1 MAYIY
6 LIKNNINGK
15 CYVGK
20 TLKSPKERFSE
31 HLYDAYKPTEENRP
45 LYRAIKKYGKDN
57 FSLHV
62 LEECTDG
69 LASEREIWYIK
80 KLKTYAHGYNAT
92 IGGDGKQLF
101 DHNVIKAQLEAGLSQ
116 KLITEL
122 NGCSIDLVRQIRLEN
137 SIPLT
142 KIRKQPSVVAYTED
156 ETEVGVFISAREAF
170 RFLREIGITDAR
182 SDGGTHINAVCNGRR
197 KEAYGFKWKYIN

>member
-80 KLKTYAHGYNAT
+80 KLRTYAHGYNAT

-197 KEAYGFKWKYIN
+197 KAAYGFKWKYLN

>member
-6 LIKNNINGK
+6 CIKNNINGK

-80 KLKTYAHGYNAT
+80 KLKTYAYGYNAT

-197 KEAYGFKWKYIN
+197 KAAYGFKWKYIN

>member
-6 LIKNNINGK
+6 CIKNNINEK

-20 TLKSPKERFSE
+20 TLKSPEERFLE
-31 HLYDAYKPTEENRP
+31 HLYDAQKPTEENRP

-101 DHNVIKAQLEAGLSQ
+101 DHDVIKAQLEAGLSQ

-197 KEAYGFKWKYIN
+197 KVAYGFKWKYIN

>member
-6 LIKNNINGK
+6 CIKNNINGK

-20 TLKSPKERFSE
+20 TLKSPNERFSE

-45 LYRAIKKYGKDN
+45 LYRAIKKYGKNN
-57 FSLHV
+57 FSLQT
-62 LEECTDG
+62 LEECADE

-101 DHNVIKAQLEAGLSQ
+101 DHDIIKAQLEAGLSQ

-137 SIPLT
+137 NIPLT
-142 KIRKQPSVVAYTED
+142 KVRKQPSVVAYTED

-170 RFLREIGITDAR
+170 RFLREIGITNAHCN
-182 SDGGTHINAVCNGRR
+182 GGTHISDVCKGNRQM
-197 KEAYGFKWKYIN
+197 AYGFKWKYIN

>member
-6 LIKNNINGK
+6 CIKNNINGK

-20 TLKSPKERFSE
+20 TLKSPNERFSE

-45 LYRAIKKYGKDN
+45 LYRAIKKYGKNN
-57 FSLHV
+57 FSLQT
-62 LEECTDG
+62 LEECADE

-101 DHNVIKAQLEAGLSQ
+101 DHDIIKAQLEAGLSQ
-116 KLITEL
+116 KLIAEL
-122 NGCSIDLVRQIRLEN
+122 NGCSIDLIRQVRLAN
-137 SIPLT
+137 NIPLT
-142 KIRKQPSVVAYTED
+142 KVRKQPSVVAYTKD
-156 ETEVGVFISAREAF
+156 GTEVGVFISAREAF
-170 RFLREIGITDAR
+170 RFLREIGITNAR
-182 SDGGTHINAVCNGRR
+182 CCGGTHISDVCNGNR
-197 KEAYGFKWKYIN
+197 KEAYGFRWKYIN

>member
-6 LIKNNINGK
+6 CIKNNINGK

-20 TLKSPKERFSE
+20 TLKSPNERFSE

-45 LYRAIKKYGKDN
+45 LYRAIKKYGKNN
-57 FSLHV
+57 FSLQT
-62 LEECTDG
+62 LEECADE

-101 DHNVIKAQLEAGLSQ
+101 DHDIIKAQLEAGLSQ
-116 KLITEL
+116 KLIAEL
-122 NGCSIDLVRQIRLEN
+122 NGCSIDLIRQVRLAN
-137 SIPLT
+137 NIPLT
-142 KIRKQPSVVAYTED
+142 KVRKQPSVVAYTED
-156 ETEVGVFISAREAF
+156 GTEVGVFISAREAF
-170 RFLREIGITDAR
+170 RFLREIGITNAR
-182 SDGGTHINAVCNGRR
+182 CCGGTHISDVCNGNR
-197 KEAYGFKWKYIN
+197 KEAYGFRWKYIN

>member
-6 LIKNNINGK
+6 CIKNKINGK

-197 KEAYGFKWKYIN
+197 KVAYGFKWKYIN

>member
-6 LIKNNINGK
+6 CIKNNINGK

-20 TLKSPKERFSE
+20 TLKSPNERFSE

-45 LYRAIKKYGKDN
+45 LYRAIKKYGKNN
-57 FSLHV
+57 FSLQT
-62 LEECTDG
+62 LEECADE

-101 DHNVIKAQLEAGLSQ
+101 DHDIIKAQLDAGLNQ
-116 KLITEL
+116 KLIAEL
-122 NGCSIDLVRQIRLEN
+122 NGCSIDLIRQVRLAN
-137 SIPLT
+137 NIPLT
-142 KIRKQPSVVAYTED
+142 KVRKQPSVIAYTKD
-156 ETEVGVFISAREAF
+156 GTEVGVFISAREAF
-170 RFLREIGITDAR
+170 RFLREVGITNAR
-182 SDGGTHINAVCNGRR
+182 SDGGTHINAVCNRKR

>member
-6 LIKNNINGK
+6 CIKNNINGK

-20 TLKSPKERFSE
+20 TLKSPNERFSE

-45 LYRAIKKYGKDN
+45 LYRAIKKYGENN
-57 FSLHV
+57 FSLQT
-62 LEECTDG
+62 LEECADE

-101 DHNVIKAQLEAGLSQ
+101 DHDIIKAQLEAGLSQ
-116 KLITEL
+116 KLIAEL
-122 NGCSIDLVRQIRLEN
+122 NGCSIDLIRQVRLAN
-137 SIPLT
+137 NIPLT
-142 KIRKQPSVVAYTED
+142 KVRKQPSVVAYTKD
-156 ETEVGVFISAREAF
+156 GTEVGVFISAREAF
-170 RFLREIGITDAR
+170 RFLREIGITNAR
-182 SDGGTHINAVCNGRR
+182 CCGGTHISDVCNGNR
-197 KEAYGFKWKYIN
+197 KEAYGFKWRYLN

>member
-6 LIKNNINGK
+6 CIKNNINGK

-45 LYRAIKKYGKDN
+45 LYRAIKKYGEDN
-57 FSLHV
+57 FSLQI
-62 LEECTDG
+62 LEECADE

-101 DHNVIKAQLEAGLSQ
+101 DHDVIKAQLEAGLSQ

-197 KEAYGFKWKYIN
+197 KEAYGFKWKYLN

>member
-182 SDGGTHINAVCNGRR
+182 SDGGTHINAVCNGKR

>member
-6 LIKNNINGK
+6 CIKNNINGK

-57 FSLHV
+57 FSLRV

-101 DHNVIKAQLEAGLSQ
+101 DHDVIKAQLEAGLSQ

-137 SIPLT
+137 GIPLT
-142 KIRKQPSVVAYTED
+142 KIRKQSSVVAYTED

-197 KEAYGFKWKYIN
+197 KEAYGFKWKYLN

>member
-20 TLKSPKERFSE
+20 TLKSPNERFSE

-156 ETEVGVFISAREAF
+156 ETEGGVFISAREAF

-197 KEAYGFKWKYIN
+197 KAAYGFKWKYIN

>member
-6 LIKNNINGK
+6 CIKNNINGK

-20 TLKSPKERFSE
+20 TLKSPNERFSE

-45 LYRAIKKYGKDN
+45 LYRAIKKYGKNN
-57 FSLHV
+57 FSLQT
-62 LEECTDG
+62 LEECTDE

-137 SIPLT
+137 NIPLT

-170 RFLREIGITDAR
+170 RFLREIGVTNSR
-182 SDGGTHINAVCNGRR
+182 GNGGTHIADVCKGKRQM
-197 KEAYGFKWKYIN
+197 AYGFKWKYIN

>member
-6 LIKNNINGK
+6 CIKNNINEK

-20 TLKSPKERFSE
+20 TLKSPEERFSE
-31 HLYDAYKPTEENRP
+31 HLYDAQKPTEENRP

-69 LASEREIWYIK
+69 LASEREIWYIE

-101 DHNVIKAQLEAGLSQ
+101 DHDVIKAQLEAGLSQ

-197 KEAYGFKWKYIN
+197 KVAYGFKWKYIN

>member
-6 LIKNNINGK
+6 CIKNNINGK

-20 TLKSPKERFSE
+20 TLKSPNERFSE

-45 LYRAIKKYGKDN
+45 LYRAIKKYGKNN
-57 FSLHV
+57 FSLQT
-62 LEECTDG
+62 LEECTDE

-137 SIPLT
+137 NIPLT
-142 KIRKQPSVVAYTED
+142 KIRKQLSVVAYTED

-170 RFLREIGITDAR
+170 RFLREIGVTNSR
-182 SDGGTHINAVCNGRR
+182 GNGGTHIADVCKGKRQM
-197 KEAYGFKWKYIN
+197 AYGFKWKYIN

>member
-6 LIKNNINGK
+6 CIKNNINGK

-20 TLKSPKERFSE
+20 TLKSPAERFSE
-31 HLYDAYKPTEENRP
+31 HLRDARKPTEENRP
-45 LYRAIKKYGKDN
+45 LYRAIKKYGEDN

-62 LEECTDG
+62 LEECADKF
-69 LASEREIWYIK
+69 ASEREMWYIEQ
-80 KLKTYAHGYNAT
+80 LETYAHGYNAT
-92 IGGDGKQLF
+92 VGGDGKQLF
-101 DHNVIKAQLEAGLSQ
+101 NHEVIKAQLEAGLSQ

-137 SIPLT
+137 NIPLT

-156 ETEVGVFISAREAF
+156 GIEVGVFISAREAF
-170 RFLREIGITDAR
+170 RFLREIGIANSR
-182 SDGGTHINAVCNGRR
+182 GNGGTHIADVCKGKR

>member
-6 LIKNNINGK
+6 CIKNKINGK

-45 LYRAIKKYGKDN
+45 LYRAIKKYGENN
-57 FSLHV
+57 FSLQV

-197 KEAYGFKWKYIN
+197 KAAYGFKWKYIN

>member
-31 HLYDAYKPTEENRP
+31 HLYDSYKPTEENRP

-197 KEAYGFKWKYIN
+197 KAAYGFKWKYIN

>member
-1 MAYIY
+1 LAYIY

-197 KEAYGFKWKYIN
+197 KAAYGFKWKYIN

>member
-6 LIKNNINGK
+6 CIKNKINGK

-57 FSLHV
+57 FSLRV

-122 NGCSIDLVRQIRLEN
+122 SGCSIDLVRQIRLEN

-197 KEAYGFKWKYIN
+197 KAAYGFKWKYIN

>member
-6 LIKNNINGK
+6 CIKNNINGK

-92 IGGDGKQLF
+92 VGGDGKQLF
-101 DHNVIKAQLEAGLSQ
+101 NHEVIKAQLEAGLSQ

-197 KEAYGFKWKYIN
+197 KEAYGFKWKYLN

>member
-69 LASEREIWYIK
+69 LASECEIWYIK

-197 KEAYGFKWKYIN
+197 KAAYGFKWKYIN

>member
-6 LIKNNINGK
+6 CIKNNINGK

-197 KEAYGFKWKYIN
+197 KAAYGFKWKYIN

>member
-1 MAYIY
+1 LAYIY
-6 LIKNNINGK
+6 CIKNKINGK

-197 KEAYGFKWKYIN
+197 KVAYGFKWKYIN

>member
-6 LIKNNINGK
+6 CIKNNINGK

-20 TLKSPKERFSE
+20 TLKSPNERFSE

-45 LYRAIKKYGKDN
+45 LYRAIKKYGKNN
-57 FSLHV
+57 FSLQT
-62 LEECTDG
+62 LEECADE

-101 DHNVIKAQLEAGLSQ
+101 DHDIIKAQLEAGLSQ
-116 KLITEL
+116 KLIAEL
-122 NGCSIDLVRQIRLEN
+122 NGCSIDLIRQVRLAN
-137 SIPLT
+137 NIPLT
-142 KIRKQPSVVAYTED
+142 KVRKQPSVVAYTKD
-156 ETEVGVFISAREAF
+156 GTEVGVFISAREAF
-170 RFLREIGITDAR
+170 RFLREIGITNAR
-182 SDGGTHINAVCNGRR
+182 CCGGTHISDVCNGNR
-197 KEAYGFKWKYIN
+197 KEAYGFKWRYLN

>member
-6 LIKNNINGK
+6 CIKNNINGK

-101 DHNVIKAQLEAGLSQ
+101 DHDVIKAQLEAGLSQ

-170 RFLREIGITDAR
+170 RFLREIGITDAH